1 MQLPERFELE
11 YMGADNEKHRPV
23 MIHRVV
29 LGSIERF
36 IGIITEHYAG
46 AFPLWLAPVQVK
58 ILPIGEG
65 HIEYANKVK
74 DILEENH
81 LRVEVDARNEKIGYK
96 IREAQLKK
104 VPYMLV
110 VGDKEMAEGL
120 VAVRSRS
127 EGELG
132 QLTIEDFTKRAV
144 EEVKSK
150 VNK

>member
-1 MQLPERFELE
+1 
-11 YMGADNEKHRPV
+11 
-23 MIHRVV
+23 
-29 LGSIERF
+29 
-36 IGIITEHYAG
+36 
-46 AFPLWLAPVQVK
+46 
-58 ILPIGEG
+58 
-65 HIEYANKVK
+65 
-74 DILEENH
+74 
-81 LRVEVDARNEKIGYK
+81 
-96 IREAQLKK
+96 
-104 VPYMLV
+104 MLV

>member
-1 MQLPERFELE
+1 
-11 YMGADNEKHRPV
+11 

-81 LRVEVDARNEKIGYK
+81 LRVEVDARNEKRGYK